1 MCFLA
6 VTTLTAGVQGIRN
19 IFWPLTQQPGK
30 EFTGYLDST
39 LMSIFIVGVVLVL
52 VETVRRCWK
61 TLRGEPIPQEAFG
74 LPEEDM
80 EVRLSCC

>member
-1 MCFLA
+1 
-6 VTTLTAGVQGIRN
+6 
-19 IFWPLTQQPGK
+19 
-30 EFTGYLDST
+30 
-39 LMSIFIVGVVLVL
+39 MSIFIVGVVLVL

-74 LPEEDM
+74 QPEEDL